1 MLKRKATTMP
11 AGSKAGKPK
20 GKAAAAAKA
29 VDEELPPT
37 DDESAAEPV
46 SADPPPAKRAK
57 VMSLKDAVEAFN
69 AKDVPLRPGGVIN
82 MMTLARLAEKEKV
95 KFVWY
100 MASVGPKRPPV
111 PAFKIIV
118 DDVGDIV
125 TPPTPQAPYCDITV
139 DVPPFLIK
147 FFTGGLGEA
156 FWRNSPEAPRPA
168 GAPFYPVAPD
178 RLASQMV
185 VDISG
190 TAADDDLESGTMAW
204 SLLRWIL
211 TDSLGSANIPV
222 IVDDADIEAQR
233 VAAFAPGSTAKD
245 RKEYTDAL
253 VKAGNKPKDTPY
265 LPGKMTKQGARKS
278 IAEAVK
284 IKPAQ
289 VPPGAT
295 KEEDKKVRET
305 LSAKTNFFGYVDP
318 MGPPPPPHEAS
329 IKRAETLVPEG
340 ADGREELMTFLKG
353 GGVGPLKILPLFQS
367 VPGKGGHEPVA
378 DEDYETVTRNA
389 RGGVFSGR
397 FKLRVKSTKD
407 GSLRI
412 SMFPESLTVLKPGPN
427 ATAAE
432 PEAGAAFPA
441 FG

>member
-1 MLKRKATTMP
+1 
-11 AGSKAGKPK
+11 
-20 GKAAAAAKA
+20 
-29 VDEELPPT
+29 
-37 DDESAAEPV
+37 
-46 SADPPPAKRAK
+46 
-57 VMSLKDAVEAFN
+57 
-69 AKDVPLRPGGVIN
+69 
-82 MMTLARLAEKEKV
+82 
-95 KFVWY
+95 
-100 MASVGPKRPPV
+100 
-111 PAFKIIV
+111 
-118 DDVGDIV
+118 
-125 TPPTPQAPYCDITV
+125 
-139 DVPPFLIK
+139 
-147 FFTGGLGEA
+147 
-156 FWRNSPEAPRPA
+156 
-168 GAPFYPVAPD
+168 
-178 RLASQMV
+178 
-185 VDISG
+185 
-190 TAADDDLESGTMAW
+190 
-204 SLLRWIL
+204 
-211 TDSLGSANIPV
+211 
-222 IVDDADIEAQR
+222 
-233 VAAFAPGSTAKD
+233 
-245 RKEYTDAL
+245 
-253 VKAGNKPKDTPY
+253 
-265 LPGKMTKQGARKS
+265 MTKQGARKS

-295 KEEDKKVRET
+295 KEEDKKIRET
-305 LSAKTNFFGYVDP
+305 LSARPTSGTSIQW
-318 MGPPPPPHEAS
+318 GRRRARTAS
-329 IKRAETLVPEG
+329 IKRAETLVPE